1 MKLPLHMVMSFRVSE
16 LQVLLGFAGRN
27 KSGRKHEL
35 LTKALQLLKSGCS
48 PAVQMKIKELYRRR
62 FPRKILTPSDL
73 SMLHIQ
79 AGQLPSATALTQG
92 TVCHLP
98 YDHSSAAAAAVP
110 AALLPPVPV
119 LGPKHETDV
128 QHLSPPIHPVHP
140 DVKMKRLPFYDVY
153 DELIKPTTLA
163 STNSQ
168 RFEEAHFTFALTPQ
182 QVQQILTSRDILPGA
197 KCDYTVQVQLR
208 FCLCETSCPQEDYFP
223 PNLFVKVNGKLCPLP
238 GYLPPT
244 KNGAEPKRPS
254 RPVNITPLAR
264 LSATVPNTIVVNW
277 SSEFGRNYS
286 LSVYLV
292 KQLTSVTLLQKL
304 RAKGIR
310 NPDHSRAL
318 IKEKLTADPDSEIAT
333 TSLRV
338 SLMCPLGKMRL
349 TVPCRAITC
358 THLQCFDAALYLQ
371 MNEKKPTWTCPVCDK
386 KAPYDNLIID
396 GLFMEILNSCT
407 DCDEIQFMEDGSWCP
422 MKPKKENQEVC
433 QAAAFSGIEAS
444 SLYTVSSEGKNSSE
458 GKKKVEVIDLT
469 LDSSSDEEEPPAKKQ
484 CSVSSVAL
492 PTAAGPKGVLSIDHQ
507 PSSVLRS
514 PPMAALG
521 SDYLSNLHIPDY
533 HPSYQVPSELQGL
546 DLFSFLQSENQH
558 YSPSVITSLDEQD
571 TLGHFFQYRG
581 ASSHFI
587 NMNPLAPVMAGSHS
601 AVSPAGGRISSIVST
616 GALRES
622 HGHNG
627 TMSSNAALPAC
638 RPDIISLD

>member
-1 MKLPLHMVMSFRVSE
+1 MAELAELKQMVMSFRRSE

-27 KSGRKHEL
+27 KCGRKHEL
-35 LTKALQLLKSGCS
+35 LAKALNLVKSGGS

-62 FPRKILTPSDL
+62 VPRKVLSPSDL
-73 SMLHIQ
+73 SMLHMQ
-79 AGQLPSATALTQG
+79 TGALPSANSLTQSA
-92 TVCHLP
+92 VCHLGYNASP
-98 YDHSSAAAAAVP
+98 TSTTVP
-110 AALLPPVPV
+110 TAILPPVPM
-119 LGPKHETDV
+119 LGPKHETDI

-140 DVKMKRLPFYDVY
+140 DVKLKRLPFYDVY

-163 STNSQ
+163 STNTQ
-168 RFEEAHFTFALTPQ
+168 RFEEAHFNFALTPQ
-182 QVQQILTSRDILPGA
+182 QVHQILTSRDILPGA

-223 PNLFVKVNGKLCPLP
+223 PNLFVKVNGKLCTLP

-254 RPVNITPLAR
+254 RPINISPLIR
-264 LSATVPNTIVVNW
+264 LTSTAPNTVVVNW

-386 KAPYDNLIID
+386 KAPYDTLIID
-396 GLFMEILNSCT
+396 GLFMDILNSCT

-422 MKPKKENQEVC
+422 MKPKKEKPDLC
-433 QAAAFSGIEAS
+433 QSSTYNGIECAIYS
-444 SLYTVSSEGKNSSE
+444 MELKHGSET
-458 GKKKVEVIDLT
+458 KKKVEVIDLT

-484 CSVSSVAL
+484 CPVSS
-492 PTAAGPKGVLSIDHQ
+492 AAIPSSTGPKGVISIDHQ
-507 PSSVLRS
+507 SSSVLRS
-514 PPMAALG
+514 PPMTTIG
-521 SDYLSNLHIPDY
+521 SDYLSNLPMPDF
-533 HPSYQVPSELQGL
+533 HRSYQVPGDIQGL
-546 DLFSFLQSENQH
+546 DLFSFLQADNQQH

-571 TLGHFFQYRG
+571 ALSHFFQYRSPPSHFMSPLAPSMGGAHG
-581 ASSHFI
+581 ASS
-587 NMNPLAPVMAGSHS
+587 S
-601 AVSPAGGRISSIVST
+601 AGRISSIVST
-616 GALRES
+616 STLRE
-622 HGHNG
+622 GHVHSGGQN
-627 TMSSNAALPAC
+627 TTSTLPGC

>member
-1 MKLPLHMVMSFRVSE
+1 MAELAELKHMVMSFRVSE

-27 KSGRKHEL
+27 KCGRKHEL
-35 LTKALQLLKSGCS
+35 LSKALHLVKSGGNLTLL
-48 PAVQMKIKELYRRR
+48 MKIKELYRRR
-62 FPRKILTPSDL
+62 YPRKVLNSSDL
-73 SMLHIQ
+73 SMLHMQ
-79 AGQLPSATALTQG
+79 AGAIPNANALSQG
-92 TVCHLP
+92 AVCHLG
-98 YDHSSAAAAAVP
+98 YDSGAMPSALPSSV
-110 AALLPPVPV
+110 LPPLPM
-119 LGPKHETDV
+119 LGPKHETDI

-163 STNSQ
+163 STNTQ
-168 RFEEAHFTFALTPQ
+168 RFEEAHFSFALTPQ
-182 QVQQILTSRDILPGA
+182 QVHQILTSREILPGA

-254 RPVNITPLAR
+254 RPINISPLIR
-264 LSATVPNTIVVNW
+264 LSSTVANNIVVNW

-386 KAPYDNLIID
+386 KAPYDMLIID

-407 DCDEIQFMEDGSWCP
+407 DCDEIQFTEDGSWSP
-422 MKPKKENQEVC
+422 MKPKKEKQDLL
-433 QAAAFSGIEAS
+433 QPTSYGGIDGTIYNLSAD
-444 SLYTVSSEGKNSSE
+444 LKHNSET
-458 GKKKVEVIDLT
+458 KKKVEVIDLT
-469 LDSSSDEEEPPAKKQ
+469 LDSSSEEDEPAPKRP
-484 CSVSSVAL
+484 CSITSATI
-492 PTAAGPKGVLSIDHQ
+492 PTVGSKGVISVDHQ
-507 PSSVLRS
+507 TSSVLRS
-514 PPMAALG
+514 PPMATIG
-521 SDYLSNLHIPDY
+521 SDYLSSLPLPDY
-533 HPSYQVPSELQGL
+533 HRTFPVPSDLQGL
-546 DLFSFLQSENQH
+546 DIFSFLQTTDNQH

-571 TLGHFFQYRG
+571 ALNHFFQYR
-581 ASSHFI
+581 APPSHY
-587 NMNPLAPVMAGSHS
+587 MSPLSQAMAGSHG
-601 AVSPAGGRISSIVST
+601 VSNGAGRISSIVST
-616 GALRES
+616 STLRES
-622 HGHNG
+622 HGHGGSQNS
-627 TMSSNAALPAC
+627 TPTLPGC

>member
-1 MKLPLHMVMSFRVSE
+1 
-16 LQVLLGFAGRN
+16 
-27 KSGRKHEL
+27 
-35 LTKALQLLKSGCS
+35 
-48 PAVQMKIKELYRRR
+48 MKIKELHRRR
-62 FPRKILTPSDL
+62 YSRKILNTVGLP
-73 SMLHIQ
+73 MLNLQ
-79 AGQLPSATALTQG
+79 PSALTSPSSLTQG
-92 TVCHLP
+92 TVCHLG
-98 YDHSSAAAAAVP
+98 YDASPTSTTVTSS
-110 AALLPPVPV
+110 LLPPVPM
-119 LGPKHETDV
+119 LGPKLETDL
-128 QHLSPPIHPVHP
+128 QHLSQAIHPLHP

-182 QVQQILTSRDILPGA
+182 QVHQILTSRDILPGA

-254 RPVNITPLAR
+254 RPINISPLVR
-264 LSATVPNTIVVNW
+264 LTSTLPNTIVVNW
-277 SSEFGRNYS
+277 SSEFSRNYS
-286 LSVYLV
+286 LSLYLV

-304 RAKGIR
+304 RGKGIR

-386 KAPYDNLIID
+386 KAPYDMLIID

-422 MKPKKENQEVC
+422 MKPKKEKPDLC
-433 QAAAFSGIEAS
+433 QTTTFGSIDSSGVYSVTTEITQHPEP
-444 SLYTVSSEGKNSSE
+444 KR
-458 GKKKVEVIDLT
+458 KVEIIDLT
-469 LDSSSDEEEPPAKKQ
+469 LDSSSDEEEPPSKKQ
-484 CSVSSVAL
+484 CPMTSVLIPSAVGS
-492 PTAAGPKGVLSIDHQ
+492 KGAIGVDHQ
-507 PSSVLRS
+507 TSSVLRS
-514 PPMAALG
+514 PPMTTIG
-521 SDYLSNLHIPDY
+521 SDYLSSLSLPDY
-533 HPSYQVPSELQGL
+533 HRPYPAPPDLQAL
-546 DLFSFLQSENQH
+546 DLYSYLQADNQH

-571 TLGHFFQYRG
+571 ALSHFFQYR
-581 ASSHFI
+581 APTHYMSPLTQAITSSH
-587 NMNPLAPVMAGSHS
+587 NATSS
-601 AVSPAGGRISSIVST
+601 TSRISSIVST
-616 GALRES
+616 GSLRENHS
-622 HGHNG
+622 ASQN
-627 TMSSNAALPAC
+627 TTSTLPGC

>member
-1 MKLPLHMVMSFRVSE
+1 MVMRFRVSE
-16 LQVLLGFAGRN
+16 QQVLSFAGRKHKLFSKVLQLV
-27 KSGRKHEL
+27 KSGGPPTIL
-35 LTKALQLLKSGCS
+35 
-48 PAVQMKIKELYRRR
+48 MKIKELYRRR
-62 FPRKILTPSDL
+62 YSRKVLSATDLT
-73 SMLHIQ
+73 MLHMQ
-79 AGQLPSATALTQG
+79 TGALPNAGSMTQG
-92 TVCHLP
+92 AVCHLA
-98 YDHSSAAAAAVP
+98 YDSGAMTSALPSSV
-110 AALLPPVPV
+110 LPPIPM
-119 LGPKHETDV
+119 LGPKHETDI

-168 RFEEAHFTFALTPQ
+168 RFEEAHFSFALTPQ
-182 QVQQILTSRDILPGA
+182 QVHQILTSREILPGA

-244 KNGAEPKRPS
+244 KNGAEAKRPS
-254 RPVNITPLAR
+254 RPINISPLIR
-264 LSATVPNTIVVNW
+264 LSSTVANNIVVNW

-386 KAPYDNLIID
+386 KAPYDMLIID
-396 GLFMEILNSCT
+396 GLFMDILNSCT

-422 MKPKKENQEVC
+422 MKPKKEKQDML
-433 QAAAFSGIEAS
+433 QSTSYGGIEAGTIYNLS
-444 SLYTVSSEGKNSSE
+444 SDLKHNTET
-458 GKKKVEVIDLT
+458 KKKVEVIDLT
-469 LDSSSDEEEPPAKKQ
+469 LDSSSDEDEPAPKRP
-484 CSVSSVAL
+484 CPITS
-492 PTAAGPKGVLSIDHQ
+492 AAMPSIGSKGVISMDHQ
-507 PSSVLRS
+507 TSSVLRS
-514 PPMAALG
+514 PPLTTIG
-521 SDYLSNLHIPDY
+521 GDYLSSLSLPDY
-533 HPSYQVPSELQGL
+533 HRTFPVPSDLQGL
-546 DLFSFLQSENQH
+546 DIFSFLQTTENQH

-571 TLGHFFQYRG
+571 SLSHFFQYR
-581 ASSHFI
+581 APTSRYMS
-587 NMNPLAPVMAGSHS
+587 PLTQAIAGSHGPS
-601 AVSPAGGRISSIVST
+601 NAASRISSIVST
-616 GALRES
+616 SSLRES
-622 HGHNG
+622 HGHG
-627 TMSSNAALPAC
+627 GSQTSTPSLPGC